1 MNGMMGASYNG
12 KRLPGG
18 MKGKP
23 VSWKHRFRSGLS
35 IRKAWRALVGCDGR
49 FARGASA
56 GLFVFAAPASALIAS
71 GTPTGWG
78 ALHYALAVLLGEM
91 LLAVSTVASA
101 AALAVPFSLLRLRLP
116 RWYTGCAASFFGWFA
131 YALTH
136 FSLGTPGAIAVAGA
150 ATVLGTATGSAA
162 ALVIANRRKDRLRRT
177 LSEAYLTASLAATA
191 GAVLWWFSPGI
202 PVYPPEGTILN
213 QRMPAPLTAVGITA
227 DNPGEPGPYAF
238 RYFTYGSGTDRHR
251 EEFAEQADLISP
263 TADAS
268 SFLKG
273 WREPRTWFWGFDE
286 SSLPLNGRVWMPEG
300 EGPFPLVLIVHGNAH
315 MEEFSDTGYEYLGE
329 LLASRGMIAVS
340 VDENFL
346 NYSTWSGEL
355 EEDMTARAWL
365 LLKHLEFLREANE
378 KPDSVLSGKADFA
391 RIALVGHSRGGQ
403 AAALAA
409 EFHDFFSGSQT
420 VPTPPDLRF
429 AIRSVVSVAPTDR
442 LVDGR
447 RVLLKGANYFALQ
460 GSMDGDVNVFYGDR
474 QYRRTDVSGPGGLFK
489 ASLYVQGANHGQFN
503 TEWGDADLTAP
514 THWLMNK
521 GDLLDAEEQ
530 RQIAR
535 VFIGAFL
542 EATLHGRDEYVA
554 IFRDYRRALDWLP
567 STPVYVS
574 RYEDGTFAAISRH
587 EDTDKRTL
595 RTAGAT
601 VRAYG
606 MDVWEE
612 ETVEDRLGNS
622 TGNRAVRLA
631 WNGEQE
637 AVYEIRLP
645 KGYAARGGWTLSHA
659 LSFSLAN
666 LPLEDDVDSRP
677 LVKVELET
685 DSGVAVRLPLDWFM
699 PVPPVISS
707 RFAKTEFFEEEVRE
721 GRFGEEAEPVF
732 QTFELPFS
740 AFHEADRKWRPS
752 RVRTI
757 RFVFSPSVPGQVYL
771 DNIGVISA
779 AP

>member
-1 MNGMMGASYNG
+1 MNGMMGASDHG
-12 KRLPGG
+12 KKIPEGIE
-18 MKGKP
+18 GKP
-23 VSWKHRFRSGLS
+23 VSWKNRLRSHIG
-35 IRKAWRALVGCDGR
+35 IRKAWSALIGRDGR
-49 FARGASA
+49 FSRGAAA

-78 ALHYALAVLLGEM
+78 ALHYAAAVLLGEM
-91 LLAVSTVASA
+91 LLAVSTIVSA
-101 AALAVPFSLLRLRLP
+101 AVLAVLFSLLRLRLP
-116 RWYTGCAASFFGWFA
+116 RWFPGCAASFFGWFA

-136 FSLGTPGAIAVAGA
+136 FSLGTPGAVAVAGA
-150 ATVLGTATGSAA
+150 VTVLGTATGSAV
-162 ALVIANRRKDRLRRT
+162 ALVTDKSRTGRLRRW
-177 LSEAYLTASLAATA
+177 LSTGYLAASLAATA
-191 GAVLWWFSPGI
+191 GAVLWWFSPGT
-202 PVYPPEGTILN
+202 PVYPPEGTVLN
-213 QRMPAPLTAVGITA
+213 QRLPAPLTA
-227 DNPGEPGPYAF
+227 DNPGEPGPYTIQ
-238 RYFTYGSGTDRHR
+238 YLTYGSGTDRHR

-268 SFLKG
+268 SFVSG

-286 SSLPLNGRVWMPEG
+286 SALPLNGRVWMPEG
-300 EGPFPLVLIVHGNAH
+300 KGPFPLVLIVHGNAH

-346 NYSTWSGEL
+346 NYSTWSGAL
-355 EEDMTARAWL
+355 DEDMTARAWL
-365 LLKHLEFLREANE
+365 LLKHLEFLREADGR
-378 KPDSVLSGKADFA
+378 PGHPLSGKIDFE

-409 EFHDFFSGSQT
+409 VFHDFFGGSRK
-420 VPTPPDLRF
+420 VPTSPELRF
-429 AIRSVVSVAPTDR
+429 SIRSVVAVAPTDK
-442 LVDGR
+442 LVDSR
-447 RVLLKGANYFALQ
+447 RVPLRGVNYFALQ

-474 QYRRTDVSGPGGLFK
+474 QYRRTDVSGPGKLFK

-503 TEWGDADLTAP
+503 TEWGEADLTAP

-530 RQIAR
+530 RQIAK

-542 EATLHGRDEYVA
+542 EATLHDRDEYVG

-567 STPVYVS
+567 TAPVYVS
-574 RYEDGTFAAISRH
+574 RYEDGTFAMISRH
-587 EDTDKRTL
+587 EDRDKRTL
-595 RTAGAT
+595 RVSGAT
-601 VRAYG
+601 ARAYG

-612 ETVEDRLGNS
+612 ETVTDRLGNS
-622 TGNRAVRLA
+622 TGNRAVRLS

-645 KGYAARGGWTLSHA
+645 KGYAAKGGWSLSHA

-666 LPLEDDVDSRP
+666 LPVEDGAAGRP

-685 DSGVAVRLPLDWFM
+685 DSGAKVRLPLDWFM
-699 PVPPVISS
+699 PVPPVIHSQ
-707 RFAKTEFFEEEVRE
+707 FAKTEFFEEEVRE

-740 AFHEADRKWRPS
+740 VFHEMNPKWRPE
-752 RVRTI
+752 RVRVI

-771 DNIGVISA
+771 DTIGVIEA